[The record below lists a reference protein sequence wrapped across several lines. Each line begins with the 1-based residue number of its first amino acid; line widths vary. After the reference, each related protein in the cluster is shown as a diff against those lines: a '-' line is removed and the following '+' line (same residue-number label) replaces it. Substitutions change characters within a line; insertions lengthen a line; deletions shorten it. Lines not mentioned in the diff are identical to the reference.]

1 MNLAQLD
8 SSFAIILIAL
18 LQFIFFTGRT
28 GFSRNKYD
36 IQAPKTVGND
46 NWERIFRV
54 QQNTLEQLV
63 IFIPSMIIF
72 SLYLSPTWVILPGV
86 LFIIGRQIFSRLYIQ
101 NPQSRGPGMIVSF
114 LSNIILVVGSLIGV
128 FTQLAG

>member
-1 MNLAQLD
+1 M
-8 SSFAIILIAL
+8 
-18 LQFIFFTGRT
+18 
-28 GFSRNKYD
+28 
-36 IQAPKTVGND
+36 
-46 NWERIFRV
+46 
-54 QQNTLEQLV
+54 EQLV

-86 LFIIGRQIFSRLYIQ
+86 LFIIGRQIFSRLYIK